1 MLADLSGKTA
11 IITGGGQGL
20 GFGISTKMAQQG
32 ANLIITDID
41 DRNKSAVSDLA
52 NKYNVKSFYIE
63 MNVTDQSEVDKG
75 INKAFEFSKVDIL
88 VNNAGVAGA
97 PGSTGTIW

>member
-52 NKYNVKSFYIE
+52 NKYKERLLIYLLWQLE
-63 MNVTDQSEVDKG
+63 QQ
-75 INKAFEFSKVDIL
+75 DIPL
-88 VNNAGVAGA
+88 HTMQL
-97 PGSTGTIW
+97 PKWL